1 LNELLPNSTLS
12 HYRILSKI
20 GEGGMGEVYLAE
32 DTRLDR
38 KVALKILPAE
48 VASDPKRMQ
57 RFVQEA
63 KAASAL
69 NHPNIITIY
78 EIDQKNSVHF
88 IATEFIDGETLR
100 QRNRHNR
107 YNSAE
112 ALEVA
117 IQIASALAAAHEA
130 GIVHRDIKPD
140 NVMLRRDGIAK
151 VLDFGLAKLTA
162 PETSDPESPTRKLIK
177 TESGVVMGTA
187 IYMSP
192 EQARGMTLDARTDIF
207 SLGVVTYE
215 LIAGCL
221 PFEGSTTSDVLAS
234 ILNEQGPPPLARFAR
249 NVPAELER
257 IVEKAL
263 RKNREERYQNT
274 RDMML
279 DLRRLKQK
287 LEVEAEIERTV
298 PPEMRES
305 AHKGKDFGDDKSVTF
320 GARSTTSGFSNVT
333 ATIKSHPTVV
343 LILSAGVLISLV
355 ALSYYFYSRRVANH
369 QAFNSIAVLPLINTS
384 NDPNTDYLAEGISEA
399 LINSLTELPQLR
411 VVARSTAFRY
421 KGKDVDPQTV
431 GRELN
436 VRAVLMGR
444 VRQIGDAL
452 NVQVDLVDA
461 TTGAQLWGKNYE
473 RKFADVL
480 SVKQAIAREVTEH
493 LKLEVSGEKQRQLA
507 RRDTS
512 NAEAYQLYLRG
523 RFHWNKRTGKDLEK
537 SVEYFRQAVI
547 VDPNYALGY
556 AGLADGYTQF
566 SQFSNVPSRE
576 LMPKAKEAAEKALS
590 LDDGLAEAHAALG
603 LILFLYDYDFRK
615 AEVEF
620 KRAIE
625 LNPNYGSAHHFYA
638 RLLTALGRDVESF
651 AEIRRALEI
660 DPLALPFNWFYG
672 HALYFARRYDEAIAQ
687 LKKTV
692 ELDAGFPGA
701 HYWLARVHQANRNY
715 ASCVDEYAKALE
727 LEGSQQLAQSVK
739 ESFAKDGWKGF
750 LRTSVQHVLSPSYNR
765 VIYYAELGEKDRAFT
780 ELNKL
785 YENRAPFVMY
795 VRGDPRLD
803 PLRDDSRFQDLL
815 KKVGFSG

>member
-1 LNELLPNSTLS
+1 
-12 HYRILSKI
+12 
-20 GEGGMGEVYLAE
+20 MGEVYLAH

-38 KVALKILPAE
+38 KVALKILPSD
-48 VASDPKRMQ
+48 VASDPHRMQ
-57 RFVQEA
+57 RFEQEA

-78 EIDQKNSVHF
+78 EIDQKDSVHF

-100 QRNRHNR
+100 QRNRGNR
-107 YNSAE
+107 CNVAE
-112 ALEVA
+112 VLDMG

-130 GIVHRDIKPD
+130 NIVHRDIKPD

-151 VLDFGLAKLTA
+151 VVDFGLAKLTA
-162 PETSDPESPTRKLIK
+162 PKTSDSESPTRRLIK

-207 SLGVVTYE
+207 SLGVVMYE

-221 PFEGSTTSDVLAS
+221 PFEGGTNSEVLAS
-234 ILNEQGPPPLARFAR
+234 ILNEQEPPPLARFAR

-287 LEVEAEIERTV
+287 IDVEAEIERTV
-298 PPEMRES
+298 PHEMRGS
-305 AHKGKDFGDDKSVTF
+305 ADQGKDHGDPKAVTF
-320 GARSTTSGFSNVT
+320 GTRGTSNVT
-333 ATIKSHPTVV
+333 ATIKSNPTVV
-343 LILSAGVLISLV
+343 IVLAAIVLISLV
-355 ALSYYFYSRRVANH
+355 ALSYYLFSLRTANH
-369 QAFNSIAVLPLINTS
+369 QTFNSIAVLPLINTS
-384 NDPNTDYLAEGISEA
+384 NDPNTEYLSDGISEA
-399 LINSLTELPQLR
+399 LINSLTELPELR
-411 VVARSTAFRY
+411 VIARSTAFRY
-421 KGKDVDPQTV
+421 KGKDVDPQTI

-436 VRAVLMGR
+436 VQAVLMGR

-461 TTGAQLWGKNYE
+461 TNGTQLWGKEYE

-480 SVKQAIAREVTEH
+480 SVKQAIAREITEH
-493 LKLEVSGEKQRQLA
+493 LKLEVSGEKQRELV

-523 RFHWNKRTGKDLEK
+523 RFHWNKRRGKDLEK
-537 SVEYFRQAVI
+537 AIDYFKQAVI

-566 SQFSNVPSRE
+566 SQFSNVPSRDV
-576 LMPKAKEAAEKALS
+576 MPKAKEAAEKALS

-603 LILFLYDYDFRK
+603 LIQFLYDYDFAK
-615 AEVEF
+615 AELEF

-625 LNPNYGSAHHFYA
+625 LNPKYGSAHHFYA
-638 RLLTALGRDVESF
+638 RLLTAVGRHEE
-651 AEIRRALEI
+651 ALAQIRQALEI

-672 HALYFARRYDEAIAQ
+672 HTLYFARRYDEAIAQ

-692 ELDAGFPGA
+692 ELDTSFPGA
-701 HYWLARVHQANRNY
+701 HHWLATVHQAQRNY
-715 ASCVDEYAKALE
+715 AESVDEYVKGSE
-727 LEGSQQLAQSVK
+727 LEGNQQTAQTAK
-739 ESFAKDGWKGF
+739 ESFARGGWEGF
-750 LRTSVQHVLSPSYNR
+750 LRTAIQHSGSPSYIK
-765 VIYYAELGEKDRAFT
+765 VIYYTELGEEDLAIA
-780 ELNKL
+780 ELNKI
-785 YENRAPFVMY
+785 YENRAPSVIY
-795 VRGDPRLD
+795 VKGDPRLD
-803 PLRDDSRFQDLL
+803 PLRDDPRYQDLL
-815 KKVGFSG
+815 KRIGFSR